1 MFLILQSKALLLGVY
16 SGITF
21 VYYGSSVSLSRL
33 EELSEV
39 RCSVILLEYKIHV
52 NYAEPEAPSSPE
64 VVENIVFLWQPPIK
78 PNGII
83 TGYQIG
89 ITYNSST
96 EGSGKVSP
104 SPEPDA
110 MTFHYVLRKGVIPEN
125 VTATITV
132 SETGVH
138 KSSVNIL
145 PVYAVEYILILL
157 CR

>member
-1 MFLILQSKALLLGVY
+1 M
-16 SGITF
+16 
-21 VYYGSSVSLSRL
+21 
-33 EELSEV
+33 
-39 RCSVILLEYKIHV
+39 
-52 NYAEPEAPSSPE
+52 
-64 VVENIVFLWQPPIK
+64 FLWQPPIK
-78 PNGII
+78 PNGNI
-83 TGYQIG
+83 TGFQID
-89 ITYNSST
+89 IAYNSLT
-96 EGSGKVSP
+96 EDSGNVSP
-104 SPEPDA
+104 PELDA